1 MSRSGIAIMSVWFV
15 VVVFLARDELLKQVK
30 TRIFT
35 IVPNISIF
43 T

>member
-1 MSRSGIAIMSVWFV
+1 MSGSGIAIMSVWFV
-15 VVVFLARDELLKQVK
+15 VVVFFARVLKLVK

-35 IVPNISIF
+35 IVQNISIF